1 MIQIARRRPHSGESE
16 GSPIALADLRAGTTQ
31 ASSTHKFISK
41 IHTLTVA
48 DVNGATLTARHV
60 SMDGAELDRF
70 TITK

>member
-1 MIQIARRRPHSGESE
+1 LFEFIQVARRWPHSGESE
-16 GSPIALADLRAGTTQ
+16 GSPIALADLRAGATR
-31 ASSTHKFISK
+31 ASK

-48 DVNGATLTARHV
+48 DVNGATLTAHQV